1 MAREKLKLFQIKIL
15 ARVLHLPSYY
25 FRSTESG
32 LEYQIEFQ
40 NLAKVQAKTVVEN
53 WDSLDHTFFR
63 NKTFL
68 FFKIES

>member
-40 NLAKVQAKTVVEN
+40 NLAKVQAKTVAEN
-53 WDSLDHTFFR
+53 WDSKAPSVGTLLAYLET
-63 NKTFL
+63 TA
-68 FFKIES
+68 